1 MTTMLLFEQNR
12 TDGQKVDLIYWLIY
26 LTCPLIGGVFAG
38 ILWRMHASVLQEQ
51 ATGFDKR
58 ACALD
63 QVRRYGYESI
73 RRYIQRDNY
82 SGLPQG
88 IR

>member
-12 TDGQKVDLIYWLIY
+12 TDGQKVDFIYWLIY

-51 ATGFDKR
+51 AKG
-58 ACALD
+58 L
-63 QVRRYGYESI
+63 G
-73 RRYIQRDNY
+73 QRIPSPISN
-82 SGLPQG
+82 SFEREELGPIPMKTSFG
-88 IR
+88 K